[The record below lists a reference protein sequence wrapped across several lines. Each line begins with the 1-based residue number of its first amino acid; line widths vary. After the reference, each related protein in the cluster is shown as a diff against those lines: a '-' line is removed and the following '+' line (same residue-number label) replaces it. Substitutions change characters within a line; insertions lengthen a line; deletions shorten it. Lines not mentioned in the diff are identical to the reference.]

1 MDQNIVCYFI
11 NCNIIRRKYFCHIS
25 FVFSQQ
31 ISIAIF
37 IICIISL
44 LHYNE
49 TYPNVKPCLSLGL
62 QVLTTSTIAFN
73 DVSYQKEKSS
83 CTEHHGWTIV
93 FMTLDAYFFNIIL
106 QAVLNK
112 RSNSKWHFIIIYKTL
127 SITSMQ
133 SLDQAQTRN
142 YLPKES
148 L

>member
-1 MDQNIVCYFI
+1 MSSDVDQNIVSHFI
-11 NCNIIRRKYFCHIS
+11 NCNIIRRNYLSYQFCIITS
-25 FVFSQQ
+25 VLDL
-31 ISIAIF
+31 F

-49 TYPNVKPCLSLGL
+49 TYPNIKPSLSVGL

-112 RSNSKWHFIIIYKTL
+112 RSKSRWHFITIYKTL
-127 SITSMQ
+127 NITSM
-133 SLDQAQTRN
+133 
-142 YLPKES
+142 
-148 L
+148 